1 MKLYDNHTHT
11 TYSPDGAQSTADL
24 ARAAKAAGL
33 AGFTLTDHCDVQGW
47 GPEHAPYDFRRAE
60 SYADIERARADH
72 PSLDI
77 GWGCELSDW
86 RIDPAH
92 AAEVIADPRVDFV
105 IGSMHTLSGKD
116 FHDFKYTSLDQC
128 NDLLARY
135 AEELIDHCA
144 GDFDSLGHLTYP
156 LRYMRR
162 DRFTPDFTP
171 QRDAIAEV
179 FRVLIERGKALEIN
193 TSGIRGGMGCT
204 LPDAYWLR
212 LYRDLGG
219 ELITFGSDAHT
230 STDVGANISDAA
242 ELAKS
247 LGFGYN
253 VVYRKRKP
261 IRLPL

>member
-33 AGFTLTDHCDVQGW
+33 AGFTLTDHCDMQGW
-47 GPEHAPYDFRRAE
+47 DGSPYDFRRDD

-86 RIDPAH
+86 RIDPDH
-92 AAEVIADPRVDFV
+92 AASVISDPRVDFV
-105 IGSMHTLSGKD
+105 IGSMHTLRGID
-116 FHDFKYTSLDQC
+116 FYCIHYPTKAYC
-128 NDLLARY
+128 ELLLKWY

-162 DRFTPDFTP
+162 DGFDPDFTP

-193 TSGIRGGMGCT
+193 TSGIRQGMGCT

-230 STDVGANISDAA
+230 SADVGANISDAA

-253 VVYRKRKP
+253 VVYRNRKP
-261 IRLPL
+261 IHLPL